1 MEYEKI
7 DSEYV
12 SGKDLKG
19 IDGVL
24 IEIITEVKNET
35 GEYGT
40 KPTCKIAVVI
50 GGEKTAKTWSLNNQ
64 NMNFLIETFGKDS
77 LSWIGKTVGAFTEEV
92 MGKTAIRIR
101 GTA

>member
-1 MEYEKI
+1 MEYKKI

-19 IDGVL
+19 IDGIL
-24 IEIITEVKNET
+24 IEILTEVKNET
-35 GEYGT
+35 GEYGV
-40 KPTCKIAVVI
+40 KPTCKIAVVV

-64 NMNFLIETFGKDS
+64 NTNFLIETFGKDS
-77 LSWIGKTVGAFTEEV
+77 LSWIGKTVGVYTEEV

-101 GTA
+101 GTV